1 MKGVND
7 LPKYMVVLHTDD
19 EGTWAQFFEEYSE
32 ANDYAMTGEM
42 ALNAH
47 TELYER
53 THYRY
58 RLIK

>member
-1 MKGVND
+1 M
-7 LPKYMVVLHTDD
+7 PKYMVVLHTDD
-19 EGTWAQFFEEYSE
+19 EGTWTKFFDEYSE

-42 ALNAH
+42 ALNAQ

-53 THYRY
+53 THFRY